1 MRLAG
6 SPVTE
11 KITVGM
17 PAVARFLRRITADPS
32 APLTAAIVGPGGT
45 GKTMV
50 LDEVAHAYRDA
61 GIDLLHVGIG
71 QAMSGDGFE
80 PGKVSLIDDAHRLD
94 AHALHQLRTFAEA
107 DDARIVVAYR
117 PWSGSRSLST
127 LSARAARQGATL
139 VVGHLERAAVATRVA
154 GRLGCTPPESLIDLV
169 HEQSGGLPTLVD
181 IVTRALVDGGRYDPS
196 QPGRFRRPERITVSA
211 ALAERLRHY
220 VDALDPDVQTL
231 VEAMAV
237 GATLE
242 TEVLTPLVD
251 IAPEDLIRTVEAAR
265 ATGLLTENGEL
276 IPFVRNLVLRLTPV
290 LRTREMQRQLAG
302 IQLDRGGSILEVGR
316 QMLGTGASGSRAA
329 TIFETAGD
337 EALRS
342 SPALAAELFAGAVEA
357 GAPSLA
363 VAARRCRGVALT
375 GDLSQ
380 ALQLADEVISDPSAP
395 HREQALIAAA
405 AALAHRGLLPR
416 SADLLRCLPPSGAVL
431 AVPALIAT
439 GELDDAR
446 AILDQ
451 AQPGSGGPSSLIDGA
466 GIMMAR
472 AMVASVT
479 GSAPAALSELVRA
492 SVLLEPIAETALLPD
507 TPAALTAVVA
517 LHCGELA
524 VAEAALRR
532 AAAGR
537 HGGRSAQIRHLLLH
551 GWLAMVRGQL
561 DTARRALDH
570 SKRPGLTLEPRDEL
584 FAAALA
590 VAIERRCGD
599 ATALASAWSRARTA
613 LVHHR
618 VDLFMLLPLGE
629 LAVAAAQLGQRA
641 WIASQLDDAWRLL
654 TGLGEPELWTA
665 PLRWSELQAAVM
677 SGQHL
682 EAKQHV
688 ATLADAESGSPY
700 TAVLAEAAA
709 SWMQVQWEEIDPDA
723 VQAAARG
730 LHGLGLRW
738 EGANLA
744 GQGAARATDRRTVA
758 ALHTCARSLFPS
770 STLGDALSAAAEPSE
785 NAAIP
790 EGEGTA
796 SSAPAVTEQETSSI
810 DDTSPPARSP
820 DDRNQVLTGR
830 ELDIG
835 QLILAGLTHKQI
847 GQRLFISAKTV
858 EHHVA
863 RMRQRLGV
871 GSRTELFGRL
881 RVLLEEPLSVAS

>member
-1 MRLAG
+1 M
-6 SPVTE
+6 T
-11 KITVGM
+11 
-17 PAVARFLRRITADPS
+17 RFLHRITADPS

-50 LDEVAHAYRDA
+50 LDAVAHAYRGA
-61 GIDLLHVGIG
+61 GIDPLHVGIE
-71 QAMSGDGFE
+71 QARSGEGFE
-80 PGKVSLIDDAHRLD
+80 PGKVALIDDAHRLD
-94 AHALHQLRTFAEA
+94 AQTLGRLRAFAEA
-107 DDARIVVAYR
+107 DDTRVIVAYR

-127 LSARAARQGATL
+127 LSGRAARQGATV
-139 VVGHLERAAVATRVA
+139 VVGHLERAAIATRVA
-154 GRLGCTPPESLIDLV
+154 GRLGATPPESLIDLV
-169 HEQSGGLPTLVD
+169 HEQSGGLPVLVD
-181 IVTRALVDGGRYDPS
+181 IVVRALVDGGRYDPS
-196 QPGRFRRPERITVSA
+196 RPGRFRRPERITVST

-220 VDALDPDVQTL
+220 IDALDPGVHSL
-231 VEAMAV
+231 MEAMAV

-242 TEVLTPLVD
+242 TEVLMPLVD
-251 IAPEDLIRTVEAAR
+251 VAPEELVRTVEAAR

-276 IPFVRNLVLRLTPV
+276 IPFVRNLLLRLTPV
-290 LRTREMQRQLAG
+290 LRTREMQRRLAG

-329 TIFETAGD
+329 TIFEAAGD

-342 SPALAAELFAGAVEA
+342 SPALAADLFAGAVEA
-357 GAPSLA
+357 GAPSSA

-395 HREQALIAAA
+395 HREQALVAAA

-416 SADLLRCLPPSGAVL
+416 SADLLRCLHPNGAVL
-431 AVPALIAT
+431 AVPALIGT

-446 AILDQ
+446 AILD
-451 AQPGSGGPSSLIDGA
+451 AVQPGGSSSLLDGA
-466 GIMMAR
+466 GIMMAH

-479 GSAPAALSELVRA
+479 GSAPTALSKLVRA

-524 VAEAALRR
+524 VAEAALQRG
-532 AAAGR
+532 AAGR
-537 HGGRSAQIRHLLLH
+537 HGGKPAQIRHLLLH

-561 DTARRALDH
+561 DTARRALEH

-584 FAAALA
+584 FATALA

-613 LVHHR
+613 LVHHP

-641 WIASQLDDAWRLL
+641 WIASQLDDAWQLL
-654 TGLGEPELWTA
+654 TQLGEPELWTA
-665 PLRWSELQAAVM
+665 PLHWSELQAAVI
-677 SGQHL
+677 SGRHP
-682 EAKQHV
+682 EAKEH
-688 ATLADAESGSPY
+688 AAALADAESSSPY
-700 TAVLAEAAA
+700 IAVLAAAA
-709 SWMQVQWEEIDPDA
+709 TSWTQVRWEEIDPDA

-744 GQGAARATDRRTVA
+744 GWAAARATDRRAVA

-770 STLGDALSAAAEPSE
+770 STVGETLSAAAEPGE
-785 NAAIP
+785 NAATLA
-790 EGEGTA
+790 GGGA
-796 SSAPAVTEQETSSI
+796 VASAPVVTEQETSSI
-810 DDTSPPARSP
+810 DDAPPRPPVNGDS
-820 DDRNQVLTGR
+820 VLTGR
-830 ELDIG
+830 ELEIG

-881 RVLLEEPLSVAS
+881 RVLLDEPLSAAG